1 MLYLDVNNWYIW
13 RVIMT
18 GAGFSRGQ
26 DKVDPM
32 MVFRHFMNDSPQ
44 PFMIGYKNGRIIDFN
59 RSFQELLGYSRD

>member
-1 MLYLDVNNWYIW
+1 
-13 RVIMT
+13 MT

-59 RSFQELLGYSRD
+59 RSFQELLG